1 MPGSHPQPISTV
13 VGPEARRL
21 LAEPFPRFI
30 LPSLLNKIVLTVLLL
45 LPALAAVHAADSAIG
60 LADAALQEV
69 RAESE
74 KHCDALFR
82 MQAGKPFVPGPIIKD
97 WNKRGDFTR
106 SYNLSVVLFATRA
119 LYLNEQ
125 VETADKA
132 LREMC
137 QYHLDHPQTLLEI
150 HSFPG
155 MLRPL
160 VQLSQLYGP
169 DGSRTKGLL
178 SAETNEVILKT
189 MWAWVS
195 VKSKLAEADV
205 KESQTWTIHDSE
217 NHHAN
222 HFSSCWAVSMFLS
235 RQPEYRERKL
245 EDGHTT
251 REHYEAWTNY
261 LREYFRQRGRK
272 GMMVEVDSPSYSAM
286 LPSVGYWVYDLTDDP
301 VLKRLADQF
310 LTLWWALWAEQQ
322 IDGVCGGAKARC
334 YPGSAMSGDDIVRR
348 AAHFVFGFGQS
359 EFEYAGMLPF
369 ATSSWR
375 APAVV
380 MDLALD
386 VQGRS
391 AYEVSQRRMGLLQP
405 EVTPRGIF
413 HVRPEASGIL
423 RYSYCTPDF
432 IMGSLLCEARP
443 TGDWFTGSSQ
453 NRWHGVIFRGATNA
467 RIYPYIETDH
477 SSYNAQWAAQHRG
490 TFIAQKLKTSIGTQG
505 LRVWFSKDGLAAPV
519 PEGAWLFTEAPGAWA
534 AVRVVSG
541 EAEFAPEPAPTAAD
555 RKAAGVGDDGESLPG
570 KPRGR
575 VLKCTDDYS
584 PVIIEVAQ
592 KANFSTLDDFRK
604 AVLGLPLR
612 LESNVL
618 TYTGL
623 SGDRFTFF
631 TDQTQPPQVN
641 GRPLDYSPS
650 KVYDSPFV
658 QSDWDSGVVTIQKG
672 GRKLVLNFNE

>member
-1 MPGSHPQPISTV
+1 M
-13 VGPEARRL
+13 
-21 LAEPFPRFI
+21 LA
-30 LPSLLNKIVLTVLLL
+30 SLLNKSILTFLLL
-45 LPALAAVHAADSAIG
+45 WPSLAAVNAADPATG
-60 LADAALQEV
+60 LTDAALQQV
-69 RAESE
+69 RAECE
-74 KHCDALFR
+74 KHCEALFH
-82 MQAGKPFVPGPIIKD
+82 MQAGKPFVPGAIIKD

-106 SYNLSVVLFATRA
+106 IYNLSVVLFATRA

-137 QYHLDHPQTLLEI
+137 QYHLDRPKTLLEV

-169 DGSRTKGLL
+169 SGSRTKGLL

-195 VKSKLAEADV
+195 VKSKLAEAEV

-222 HFSSCWAVSMFLS
+222 HFSSCWAVTMFLA

-251 REHYEAWTNY
+251 LEHYEAWTTY

-272 GMMVEVDSPSYSAM
+272 GMMVEIDSPSYSSM
-286 LPSVGYWVYDLTDDP
+286 LPSVGYTVYDLTDDP
-301 VLKRLADQF
+301 VLKRLADHF

-348 AAHFVFGFGQS
+348 AAHFVFGFGES
-359 EFEYAGMLPF
+359 EFEYAGILPF

-386 VQGRS
+386 VQGRG
-391 AYEVSQRRMGLLQP
+391 AYQVSQRRMGLLQP
-405 EVTPRGIF
+405 GATPRGIF
-413 HVRPEASGIL
+413 HVRPDASGIL

-443 TGDWFTGSSQ
+443 TTDWFTGSSQ

-477 SSYNAQWAAQHRG
+477 SAYNAQWAVQRQG
-490 TFIAQKLKTSIGTQG
+490 TLIAQKLKTSVGTQG
-505 LRVWFSKDGLAAPV
+505 LRVWFSKDGLAVPV
-519 PEGAWLFTEAPGAWA
+519 KEGAWFLSEAAGAWA

-541 EAEFAPEPAPTAAD
+541 EAEFAPEAAD
-555 RKAAGVGDDGESLPG
+555 RKATKKKAAGADDDGESLPG
-570 KPRGR
+570 KPRGL

-584 PVIIEVAQ
+584 PVIIEVAR
-592 KANFSTLDDFRK
+592 KADFSTLDDFRE
-604 AVLGLPLR
+604 ALLGLPLK
-612 LESNVL
+612 LKSNVL

-631 TDQTQPPQVN
+631 TDQSQPPQIN
-641 GRPLDYSPS
+641 GRPLDYWPS

-672 GRKLVLNFNE
+672 GRKLVMNFNE